1 VGRYEST
8 DPILLLVSLLTLVVM
23 GLYWLKNSEM
33 LMVHS
38 PKPSANLNE
47 DNKYHLVK
55 CNKEW
60 TEFEFHAAPWD
71 PLLAG
76 TEGPSRDAPPRFSA
90 IRLQKWEPILDDML
104 IITSSNADSIA
115 MLTHTSASL
124 AADGQDTYNQ
134 WVFTTALEGRQAAVP
149 RLAFAEGDSVLI
161 GEALDLSATE
171 KVLRPAAL
179 LEDIDEA
186 PWPLPAYLALT
197 NEGLLMA
204 WWVVWNRSIEAGTR
218 YPHLVSESAVKPSA
232 SSISSP
238 AVGQSTTPA
247 KPAPS
252 NAFSQAQATFGSPTV
267 SVPQFGATGL
277 GSTPPFLPKKPAQP
291 FGQSAAPSFGA
302 PSVMGGTK
310 APAFGATG
318 GLGGKPNPWGAA
330 PQATSSQTP
339 TVSPFSAASGASG
352 FAKFGTPSGGSTFSS
367 FGSNNGSQSGFA
379 SVGQKPTIPGFRTEP
394 SAGSTVTVGSGTGSS
409 FPSWTNTPPQQS
421 SVFGAPSKTS
431 FNTSSFESRD
441 TDTSSAESRK
451 RDEVTPTPQAP
462 TQSERGLFGLAGG
475 FKLGTTFAKDGTAK
489 DDPAKPAASSSGG
502 FFGSDF
508 ASGLGG
514 PSYNALK
521 APATPAKD
529 APRDISTTPAS
540 PPRQQKPMYSFPPT
554 KESATPKAPPLA
566 DKASH
571 VEDAPLPPDFLS
583 IQTPKSAND
592 DLPPLAG
599 SPGVEVEAPSSSVEA
614 SPVDGDE
621 EGDYS
626 DEEVE
631 EDESDEGDEAEEPSP
646 SDATRRPQ
654 PSMTANW
661 SFQESVTQSPRVFP
675 PAPTPPAAKSGA
687 TSTSAR
693 STSPGQPG
701 MFRKPSTN
709 SSMPAK
715 SIFPPPAPSTSAS
728 APRVRREPVA
738 APGSSL
744 SESFQQSRQSATHEV
759 SDLEDKEDERIR
771 AQLARPIEP
780 SRDLDGFIAYQKYDG
795 SSPSKQGH
803 AAQIEAVYRDI
814 NGMIDGLGLNARALK
829 SFTTFHKQSQS
840 GHKVDRQAVDE
851 VADDG
856 EDGTWF
862 DEWTIGEVEAL
873 RALEDKLEYELD
885 CGRVQ
890 DIVEKLSQLAGL
902 LRDKA
907 KLMTRINDI
916 RRQIINRKD
925 PEKTKSARNASLPKE
940 QADEQKKLR
949 VKYARLLMLLSQ
961 AEEASVVLR
970 SRLASHN
977 SQNGKHGAVPT
988 VEAVKKTITKMT
1000 TIAEQRNNDIT
1011 LIESQMRKT
1020 GLMEQSRPSSSA
1032 SRTVGTPRKSRGSM
1046 RSSIA
1051 DTPFATPP
1059 TSRSKMSLS
1068 ELNRH
1073 ALTPDVDTTPTAQGG
1088 YGLTYSPEGTATP
1101 GSELARMSDMVEEKI
1116 DSLRE
1121 TARRRKQVAG
1131 GLKKALIAR
1140 GIKTSKVH

>member
-1 VGRYEST
+1 
-8 DPILLLVSLLTLVVM
+8 M

-60 TEFEFHAAPWD
+60 TEFEFHAALWD

-90 IRLQKWEPILDDML
+90 IRLQNWEPILDDML

-179 LEDIDEA
+179 LEDVDEA

-218 YPHLVSESAVKPSA
+218 YPHLVSESAAKPPA
-232 SSISSP
+232 SSIPLQS
-238 AVGQSTTPA
+238 VGQSTTLA
-247 KPAPS
+247 KPTPN
-252 NAFSQAQATFGSPTV
+252 NAFTQAQATFGSPTV

-277 GSTPPFLPKKPAQP
+277 GSTPPFIPKKPAQP
-291 FGQSAAPSFGA
+291 FGQSPAPSFGS
-302 PSVMGGTK
+302 PSVMRASK
-310 APAFGATG
+310 PPAFGATG
-318 GLGGKPNPWGAA
+318 GLGSKPNPWGAA
-330 PQATSSQTP
+330 PQAVPSQT
-339 TVSPFSAASGASG
+339 TTANPFSAASGPSG
-352 FAKFGTPSGGSTFSS
+352 FAKFGAPSGSSTLSS

-379 SVGQKPTIPGFRTEP
+379 SVGQKPTVPGFKTEP

-409 FPSWTNTPPQQS
+409 FSSWTKTPPQQQS
-421 SVFGAPSKTS
+421 AAFGFPSKPS
-431 FNTSSFESRD
+431 FNASSFGSRD
-441 TDTSSAESRK
+441 SDISSAESRK
-451 RDEVTPTPQAP
+451 RDELTPTPQAP
-462 TQSERGLFGLAGG
+462 TQSERGQFGLAGG
-475 FKLGTTFAKDGTAK
+475 FKLGSAFTQDGTAK
-489 DDPAKPAASSSGG
+489 DDPAKPAAPSSGG

-529 APRDISTTPAS
+529 SPRDVSTTPAS
-540 PPRQQKPMYSFPPT
+540 PPRQQKPMYSFTPV
-554 KESATPKAPPLA
+554 KEGATPKAPPLA

-571 VEDAPLPPDFLS
+571 AEDAPLPPDFLS
-583 IQTPKSAND
+583 IETPKSGND

-614 SPVDGDE
+614 SPIDGDE
-621 EGDYS
+621 DEDFSDGGA
-626 DEEVE
+626 DEE
-631 EDESDEGDEAEEPSP
+631 ESDEAEEPSP
-646 SDATRRPQ
+646 SDATRRSQ
-654 PSMTANW
+654 PAKTNW
-661 SFQESVTQSPRVFP
+661 SFSESVTQSPRVFP

-693 STSPGQPG
+693 STSPSQPT
-701 MFRKPSTN
+701 MFGKPSTN

-715 SIFPPPAPSTSAS
+715 SLFAPPERSPPAPALRT
-728 APRVRREPVA
+728 RREPMT

-744 SESFQQSRQSATHEV
+744 SESLQQSRRSDTPEV
-759 SDLEDKEDERIR
+759 SNLEDKEDERIR
-771 AQLARPIEP
+771 EQLARPIEP
-780 SRDLDGFIAYQKYDG
+780 SRELDGFIAYQRYDG

-814 NGMIDGLGLNARALK
+814 NGMIDSLGLNARSLK
-829 SFTTFHKQSQS
+829 SFTTFHNQPQT
-840 GHKVDRQAVDE
+840 GHKVDRRAVDD
-851 VADDG
+851 VADAG
-856 EDGTWF
+856 EEGTWF

-873 RALEDKLEYELD
+873 RALEDKLEHELN

-890 DIVEKLSQLAGL
+890 DVIEKLSQLAGL

-925 PEKTKSARNASLPKE
+925 PEKTESARNASLPKE

-961 AEEASVVLR
+961 AEEASIVLR

-977 SQNGKHGAVPT
+977 SQDGRSAAVPT

-1000 TIAEQRNNDIT
+1000 SIAEQRNNDIA
-1011 LIESQMRKT
+1011 LIESQMRRI

-1068 ELNRH
+1068 ELSRH
-1073 ALTPDVDTTPTAQGG
+1073 ALTPDVDTTPTAKGG

-1101 GSELARMSDMVEEKI
+1101 GSELARMSDLVDENI

-1121 TARRRKQVAG
+1121 TARKRRQVAG
-1131 GLKKALIAR
+1131 GLKKALIVR